1 MVKILKLDISHT
13 YIHAS
18 ISDSLNTRA
27 IHVNQTIFNRG
38 TDGNK
43 LIRKGVRG
51 QDDSAHSLRE
61 VKFTMFTSR

>member
-1 MVKILKLDISHT
+1 MYHQTILKEEQMET
-13 YIHAS
+13 
-18 ISDSLNTRA
+18 
-27 IHVNQTIFNRG
+27 
-38 TDGNK
+38 K

>member
-1 MVKILKLDISHT
+1 MLYKYQS
-13 YIHAS
+13 
-18 ISDSLNTRA
+18 
-27 IHVNQTIFNRG
+27 IHVPSDYFKRG